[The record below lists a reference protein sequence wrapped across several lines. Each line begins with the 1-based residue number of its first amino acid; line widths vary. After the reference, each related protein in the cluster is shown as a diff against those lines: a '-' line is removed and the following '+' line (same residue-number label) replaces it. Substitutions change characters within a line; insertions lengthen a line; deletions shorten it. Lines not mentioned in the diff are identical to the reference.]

1 VEVIACFFLL
11 FLLSLVWLAI
21 ATFSQYNQLARLRQD
36 IEEARSNIMI
46 VLQKRL
52 DMVRQL
58 AAASYSYAQIEV
70 PAMVSIARSA
80 VDVRSMQ
87 SAATQI
93 ASAMDRIILL
103 SQQYPELKSTAQ
115 FQQLMAE
122 QSKIEEELQHK
133 REEYNAKVKQYN
145 VTRSKFPV
153 SILANMMNLPEI
165 PYWQAEAS
173 AAEMRVSGYEAPGIP
188 GGTVGSVAGGFT
200 PSTGYFGTPQVPAQI
215 ATSSTTSPSALPS
228 RGSGVHAWLEVI
240 RGATGSPIVTVYDG
254 LIIGRGRGADV
265 QLTDTTVSRRHAI
278 IRVSQGQCFIQD
290 PGSSNGTYVNGR
302 RITAQ
307 ALRDGDRITI
317 GDAELIFRSK

>member
-1 VEVIACFFLL
+1 MEVLACFFLL
-11 FLLSLVWLAI
+11 FLLALVWLAI

-52 DMVRQL
+52 DLVRQL

-80 VDVRSMQ
+80 VDVKSMQ

-93 ASAMDRIILL
+93 ASAMDRIVLL

-122 QSKIEEELQHK
+122 QSKIEEELQQK

-153 SILANMMNLPEI
+153 SILAGMMNFPEI

-188 GGTVGSVAGGFT
+188 GGSAGSAAGGFA
-200 PSTGYFGTPQVPAQI
+200 STGGYFGPTQAPTQI
-215 ATSSTTSPSALPS
+215 ATSSPTAPAALPNK
-228 RGSGVHAWLEVI
+228 GSVHAWLEVV

-254 LIIGRGRGADV
+254 LVIGRGRGADV
-265 QLTDTTVSRRHAI
+265 QLTDTTVSRRHAV
-278 IRVSQGQCFIQD
+278 IRVGQGQCYIQD

-302 RITAQ
+302 RIKAQ

-317 GDAELIFRSK
+317 GDAELIFHSK